1 METGRFGCA
10 ANPRF
15 IEQHFTPTRSRYQRL
30 RSRFLC
36 YPATLL
42 LHFCGKIVTVDAM
55 RTVLLFGFLCLLT
68 GCASFGE
75 RTLKIRH
82 EFANGNLEKANAEI
96 DKALKNRKQSDADL
110 LKLNRAIIALSK
122 GKPKEAETLLR
133 EVRDKFDQY
142 ERDREKRAAEKAL
155 SMLLDDNTVAYSG
168 EDYENVLIRVFLAL
182 SNLMYDGTDAP
193 AYALQ
198 IGYKQNEIIHKGN
211 VQDPKDSQ
219 RKINPKS
226 ETYRQVAIGPY
237 LIGAMQEAAYRN
249 HDDVIK
255 AYEAVNAWEPEF
267 AQGRQDLERARR
279 GVHAQPGNGV
289 VYVFALVGEGPF
301 KVQQNCE
308 VLQDSQILAT
318 ALIAMMSSRPVLPD
332 FAPVM
337 IPYIVRPRETVS
349 AISVS
354 VDGKW
359 NGQTETL
366 TDIGRMAEEQFEAV
380 KPQIVARAVVRRTLK
395 KGILYGTKEAVDA
408 SPWVGLLMDVGGM
421 IWESIETA
429 DTRSWNLL
437 PAEIQVTR
445 LEVPAGEHRLT
456 LQPMSRVFSMAH
468 RGYIVSGASVRVGS
482 EHSRTIV
489 VEPGRNTYVLV
500 NFPGNELVGDI
511 VVSNE
516 PER

>member
-1 METGRFGCA
+1 M
-10 ANPRF
+10 
-15 IEQHFTPTRSRYQRL
+15 RS
-30 RSRFLC
+30 
-36 YPATLL
+36 
-42 LHFCGKIVTVDAM
+42 
-55 RTVLLFGFLCLLT
+55 VLLIGLFCLLT

-75 RTLKIRH
+75 RTTKVRN
-82 EFANGNLEKANAEI
+82 EFTSGNIEKANAEI
-96 DKALKNRKQSDADL
+96 DKALKKRKQSDADI
-110 LKLNRAIIALSK
+110 LKLNRAIIALSS
-122 GKPKEAETLLR
+122 GKPKEAEMLLR
-133 EVRDKFDQY
+133 EVRDRFDQH
-142 ERDREKRAAEKAL
+142 EREREKRAAEKAL
-155 SMLLDDNTVAYSG
+155 SMLTDDNTVAYSG

-198 IGYKQNEIIHKGN
+198 IGYKQNEIIQKGV

-219 RKINPKS
+219 KKINPKA
-226 ETYRQVAIGPY
+226 ETYRQVAIGQY
-237 LIGAMQEAAYRN
+237 LIGIMQEATYRN

-255 AYEAVNAWEPEF
+255 AYEAVNAWEPGF
-267 AQGRQDLERARR
+267 SQGRQDLERARC

-289 VYVFALVGEGPF
+289 VYVFTLVGAGPY
-301 KVQQNCE
+301 KEQRNCE
-308 VLQDSQILAT
+308 VLHDAQIFT
-318 ALIAMMSSRPVLPD
+318 TFLIAMMSSRPMLPD

-337 IPYIVRPRETVS
+337 IPYLVRPRETVS

-366 TDIGRMAEEQFEAV
+366 TDIGRMAEEQFEAI
-380 KPQIVARAVVRRTLK
+380 KPQIIARAVVRRTLK

-408 SPWVGLLMDVGGM
+408 NSWVGLAMDVGGM
-421 IWESIETA
+421 IWESMETA

-456 LQPMSRVFSMAH
+456 LQPMSRVFSAAR
-468 RGYIVSGASVRVGS
+468 RGYIISGTSVRIGS
-482 EHSRTIV
+482 EHSRMIV
-489 VEPGRNTYVLV
+489 VEPGRNTYVLAH
-500 NFPGNELVGDI
+500 FPDDELVGTI

-516 PER
+516 RDEFTGALK